1 MQELNITGFDK
12 AGVVTDVN
20 EYLLPPAAFSEA
32 YNVRFSNGSIES
44 AKGYTLYQPSVIVG
58 AKPWK
63 YSQGIADKM
72 YLLSEEKM
80 HIMSDINVEE
90 VEYIAGFDIEKETYI
105 NALSNLPVFI
115 NDGVPYGLKDDGSG
129 KNIMFKL
136 DGWGNNMKCRSIV
149 SFKGYLFAF
158 GVQVDGNRYED
169 TVFWSDVAAPDTYP
183 KDWGFSLDG
192 DGNVNLGSPVKG
204 SLGGYNQLGSIGGSI
219 VSAAVFNDFLYLFT
233 ESEIFQVSEIG
244 GTFLFNFKR
253 VLVGKGAVSP
263 SSVIA
268 LENGL
273 VVIGSNELYLFNGGS
288 SQSLSNG
295 RIGNYISRKV
305 LTGTQIKMVRDF
317 NEKHLYIFFKQTSR
331 RFSRNTSTV
340 YDDALVYDWVSNT
353 FSFRDSSYCQFQDIT
368 EFRADSLFD
377 AYNKKWSE
385 YETTAWDNFQSA
397 WQSEL
402 KYGTGLLSCRSDQLL
417 IMNNGN
423 NIVEFDGTSSPVP
436 WSFNRRYYT
445 ANLGYPEDAIARMH
459 ALQFKGST
467 YTNLRFVINDSI
479 SVMKPSRK
487 GYVRETGKSFKI
499 DIFGTG
505 YMSLP
510 IITIVHSLVGVR

>member
-1 MQELNITGFDK
+1 MQELNITGFDQ
-12 AGVVTDVN
+12 AGVITDIN
-20 EYLLPPAAFSEA
+20 EYLLTPAAFSEA

-44 AKGYTLYQPSVIVG
+44 AKGYTLYEPSVITSES
-58 AKPWK
+58 PWK

-72 YLLSEEKM
+72 YLLSDDKLRVM
-80 HIMSDINVEE
+80 TDNNVEE
-90 VEYIAGFDIEKETYI
+90 VAYLPAFDLEKETYI
-105 NALSNLPVFI
+105 NPLSNLPVFV
-115 NDGVPYGLKDDGSG
+115 NNGVPYGLKDDGAG

-136 DGWGNNMKCRSIV
+136 DGWGDNMKCRSVV
-149 SFKGYLFAF
+149 SYKGYLFAF
-158 GVQVDGNRYED
+158 GVQVDGIRYED
-169 TVFWSDVAAPDTYP
+169 TIFWSDVAAPDTYP
-183 KDWGFSLDG
+183 KDWGFTLSG
-192 DGNVNLGSPVKG
+192 GNVNLGSPVKG

-219 VSAAVFNDFLYLFT
+219 VAASVFSDSLFLFT
-233 ESEIFQVSEIG
+233 ESEIFSVTEIG
-244 GTFLFNFKR
+244 GTFLFSFKR

-288 SQSLSNG
+288 TQTLSNG

-331 RFSRNTSTV
+331 RFSRNVSDV
-340 YDDALVYDWVSNT
+340 FDDALVYDWVSNT

-377 AYNKKWSE
+377 GYNKKWSE
-385 YETTAWDNFQSA
+385 YETTKWDEFQSA

-402 KYGTGLLSCRSDQLL
+402 KYGTGLLACRKDQLL
-417 IMNNGN
+417 ILNNGYS
-423 NIVEFDGTSSPVP
+423 IVEFDKTMSPVP
-436 WSFNRRYYT
+436 WSFRRTFYT
-445 ANLGYPEDAIARMH
+445 ATLGYPEDAIARMH

-479 SVMKPSRK
+479 SVMKPSKK
-487 GYVRETGKSFKI
+487 GFVRVTGKSFKVEV
-499 DIFGTG
+499 FGTG

-510 IITIVHSLVGVR
+510 VITIVHSLVGVR